1 MGIKYQEDDRRD
13 AASSSFA
20 AVSADSSDFVCGVS
34 VRCVSVCGV
43 SVCGVSDCPDEGSS
57 SLRTSARNSRRLVPG
72 SLTLAIKEKRCE
84 ASKMAYFFVNF
95 SIFFLSNV

>member
-1 MGIKYQEDDRRD
+1 MYMTENI
-13 AASSSFA
+13 
-20 AVSADSSDFVCGVS
+20 
-34 VRCVSVCGV
+34 
-43 SVCGVSDCPDEGSS
+43 PDNTP
-57 SLRTSARNSRRLVPG
+57 RISRG

>member
-1 MGIKYQEDDRRD
+1 MLLEIRD
-13 AASSSFA
+13 A
-20 AVSADSSDFVCGVS
+20 
-34 VRCVSVCGV
+34 
-43 SVCGVSDCPDEGSS
+43 
-57 SLRTSARNSRRLVPG
+57 G

>member
-1 MGIKYQEDDRRD
+1 MKKQLT
-13 AASSSFA
+13 A
-20 AVSADSSDFVCGVS
+20 AVMAAMLCTGAVYAADTTGAV
-34 VRCVSVCGV
+34 
-43 SVCGVSDCPDEGSS
+43 
-57 SLRTSARNSRRLVPG
+57 AVPAQHG

>member
-1 MGIKYQEDDRRD
+1 MTGIDAHISSAHMVLSRD
-13 AASSSFA
+13 
-20 AVSADSSDFVCGVS
+20 
-34 VRCVSVCGV
+34 
-43 SVCGVSDCPDEGSS
+43 
-57 SLRTSARNSRRLVPG
+57 LG

>member
-1 MGIKYQEDDRRD
+1 MIEVNITVYLQFSTDG
-13 AASSSFA
+13 
-20 AVSADSSDFVCGVS
+20 
-34 VRCVSVCGV
+34 
-43 SVCGVSDCPDEGSS
+43 GS
-57 SLRTSARNSRRLVPG
+57 NG

>member
-1 MGIKYQEDDRRD
+1 MNQFKEKIKNGE
-13 AASSSFA
+13 ALLGTFIELNNPA
-20 AVSADSSDFVCGVS
+20 
-34 VRCVSVCGV
+34 
-43 SVCGVSDCPDEGSS
+43 
-57 SLRTSARNSRRLVPG
+57 G

>member
-1 MGIKYQEDDRRD
+1 MSQLFKQISCKSNSNVYAFSIK
-13 AASSSFA
+13 SF
-20 AVSADSSDFVCGVS
+20 
-34 VRCVSVCGV
+34 
-43 SVCGVSDCPDEGSS
+43 
-57 SLRTSARNSRRLVPG
+57 G

>member
-1 MGIKYQEDDRRD
+1 MGCK
-13 AASSSFA
+13 ASGNWMNIAQHFYW
-20 AVSADSSDFVCGVS
+20 SD
-34 VRCVSVCGV
+34 
-43 SVCGVSDCPDEGSS
+43 EH
-57 SLRTSARNSRRLVPG
+57 G

>member
-1 MGIKYQEDDRRD
+1 MSQLFKQISCK
-13 AASSSFA
+13 S
-20 AVSADSSDFVCGVS
+20 
-34 VRCVSVCGV
+34 
-43 SVCGVSDCPDEGSS
+43 
-57 SLRTSARNSRRLVPG
+57 NSNVYAG

>member
-1 MGIKYQEDDRRD
+1 MTRESNERYELNKQLAQMLKG
-13 AASSSFA
+13 
-20 AVSADSSDFVCGVS
+20 GVIMD
-34 VRCVSVCGV
+34 V
-43 SVCGVSDCPDEGSS
+43 
-57 SLRTSARNSRRLVPG
+57 G

>member
-1 MGIKYQEDDRRD
+1 MSWT
-13 AASSSFA
+13 ASNTMPSQWGFFS
-20 AVSADSSDFVCGVS
+20 
-34 VRCVSVCGV
+34 
-43 SVCGVSDCPDEGSS
+43 P
-57 SLRTSARNSRRLVPG
+57 PG

>member
-1 MGIKYQEDDRRD
+1 MHIVMVEPEIPGNTGNIARLC
-13 AASSSFA
+13 AANHI
-20 AVSADSSDFVCGVS
+20 
-34 VRCVSVCGV
+34 
-43 SVCGVSDCPDEGSS
+43 
-57 SLRTSARNSRRLVPG
+57 TG

>member
-1 MGIKYQEDDRRD
+1 MNAHLLYVYRPLTD
-13 AASSSFA
+13 AY
-20 AVSADSSDFVCGVS
+20 VVCEILEQS
-34 VRCVSVCGV
+34 TIS
-43 SVCGVSDCPDEGSS
+43 GSNNKS
-57 SLRTSARNSRRLVPG
+57 SLNG

>member
-1 MGIKYQEDDRRD
+1 MLNKINHVKYTKTYAPRQLVLPLDYGISLEQDWLVCIVD
-13 AASSSFA
+13 ALLERLDY
-20 AVSADSSDFVCGVS
+20 SA
-34 VRCVSVCGV
+34 
-43 SVCGVSDCPDEGSS
+43 
-57 SLRTSARNSRRLVPG
+57 LQHLG

>member
-1 MGIKYQEDDRRD
+1 MIEVNITVYLQFSTDG
-13 AASSSFA
+13 
-20 AVSADSSDFVCGVS
+20 
-34 VRCVSVCGV
+34 
-43 SVCGVSDCPDEGSS
+43 GS
-57 SLRTSARNSRRLVPG
+57 G

>member
-1 MGIKYQEDDRRD
+1 MFLYMIKRICG
-13 AASSSFA
+13 AIVVLW
-20 AVSADSSDFVCGVS
+20 AVITITFGLMHAIPGGPFTEEKKLPPAVLANIEE
-34 VRCVSVCGV
+34 R
-43 SVCGVSDCPDEGSS
+43 
-57 SLRTSARNSRRLVPG
+57 G

>member
-1 MGIKYQEDDRRD
+1 MKITDIRVGIIRIPLKTP
-13 AASSSFA
+13 FI
-20 AVSADSSDFVCGVS
+20 
-34 VRCVSVCGV
+34 
-43 SVCGVSDCPDEGSS
+43 
-57 SLRTSARNSRRLVPG
+57 G

>member
-1 MGIKYQEDDRRD
+1 MMKK
-13 AASSSFA
+13 AMA
-20 AVSADSSDFVCGVS
+20 SDF
-34 VRCVSVCGV
+34 
-43 SVCGVSDCPDEGSS
+43 DNT
-57 SLRTSARNSRRLVPG
+57 LYFIG

>member
-1 MGIKYQEDDRRD
+1 M
-13 AASSSFA
+13 
-20 AVSADSSDFVCGVS
+20 
-34 VRCVSVCGV
+34 
-43 SVCGVSDCPDEGSS
+43 
-57 SLRTSARNSRRLVPG
+57 SLHIEAG